1 MLWGERAPWT
11 EVRAA
16 LVRLLAV
23 VVVITAAVIAIG
35 EALTHWS
42 AMAAIRDADVS
53 FDRTLAA
60 HRSALGDHLTLVGT
74 WFAETIPVLDLTIF
88 GVDLVAAATRRWRA
102 AGFLAMAVAGEK
114 LVYAVSVTV
123 VGRPRPPVP
132 TVGQTYATSS
142 FPSGHVGSAVTL
154 YGAVALLVWWSR
166 PDRRL
171 RGALA
176 LAAAGV
182 LPLVVAFCR
191 MYRGFHFPSDVVTGA
206 LIGVAWLTTCALVLG
221 PRRAVAPTA

>member
-1 MLWGERAPWT
+1 
-11 EVRAA
+11 
-16 LVRLLAV
+16 
-23 VVVITAAVIAIG
+23 
-35 EALTHWS
+35 
-42 AMAAIRDADVS
+42 
-53 FDRTLAA
+53 
-60 HRSALGDHLTLVGT
+60 
-74 WFAETIPVLDLTIF
+74 VLDLTIF
-88 GVDLVAAATRRWRA
+88 GVDLVAALTRRWRA
-102 AGFLAMAVAGEK
+102 AGFVAMAVAGEK
-114 LVYAVSVTV
+114 LVYAVSVMV

-132 TVGQTYATSS
+132 TVGSTYATSS

-171 RGALA
+171 RGVLA
-176 LAAAGV
+176 LAAAVV

-206 LIGVAWLTTCALVLG
+206 LIGLVWLATCAVVLR